1 MMNSY
6 GVVGN
11 PVSHS
16 LSPKIHRLFAIETGD
31 DLVYDAIFSPV
42 DKFDETVFNFRE
54 KGGLGL
60 NITVPFK
67 EQAYFLADA
76 HSNRASA
83 AGVANL
89 IQFSDNQIYADNT
102 DGVGLITDLNDNL
115 GVALQSKRILLLGA
129 GGASRGVLGP
139 LLHAGPRT
147 VTIANRNK
155 IKAEVLA
162 KKNQPG
168 QCVVRGIALTEIEGD
183 EFDIVINATASSL
196 GGEELQIPDGIFS
209 SDSIAYDMMYG
220 PSAQKFLNEAAK
232 KGATKIADG
241 LGMLVEQAAESF
253 FIWRGVR
260 PNAFEV
266 IRHLREG

>member
-1 MMNSY
+1 MNSY

-11 PVSHS
+11 PISHS
-16 LSPKIHRLFAIETGD
+16 LSPTIHRLFAAETGD
-31 DLVYDAIFSPV
+31 DLVYDAIFSPIG
-42 DKFDETVFNFRE
+42 KFDETVLNFRK

-60 NITVPFK
+60 NVTVPFK

-76 HSNRASA
+76 HSNRASV

-89 IQFSDNQIYADNT
+89 IQFNENQIFADNT
-102 DGVGLITDLNDNL
+102 DGVGLIRDLNDNL

-139 LLHAGPRT
+139 LLLSDPKALI
-147 VTIANRNK
+147 IANRNK
-155 IKAEVLA
+155 IKAEALA
-162 KKNQPG
+162 KRNQRD
-168 QCVVRGIALTEIEGD
+168 QCVVKGVALTEID
-183 EFDIVINATASSL
+183 RDQFDVVINATASSL
-196 GGEELQIPDGIFS
+196 GGQELDIPDGIFS
-209 SDSIAYDMMYG
+209 RDSIAYDMMYG
-220 PSAQKFLNEAAK
+220 PSAQTFLNKAAK
-232 KGATKIADG
+232 KGATKTADG

-266 IRHLREG
+266 IRQLKEG